1 MKKELQVKEL
11 RMTDAT
17 RRDFL
22 QHQQRVKEA
31 CIRRLDDQ
39 IKKRVS
45 PNSAPQAKH
54 MLCVCVQVVQREMET
69 KAALE
74 ETELKS
80 LELERQ
86 RVQVQH
92 QLNRYQEEVCV

>member
-54 MLCVCVQVVQREMET
+54 MLCVCVCRWYRGRW
-69 KAALE
+69 
-74 ETELKS
+74 
-80 LELERQ
+80 RQ
-86 RVQVQH
+86 RRHLKRQ
-92 QLNRYQEEVCV
+92 N